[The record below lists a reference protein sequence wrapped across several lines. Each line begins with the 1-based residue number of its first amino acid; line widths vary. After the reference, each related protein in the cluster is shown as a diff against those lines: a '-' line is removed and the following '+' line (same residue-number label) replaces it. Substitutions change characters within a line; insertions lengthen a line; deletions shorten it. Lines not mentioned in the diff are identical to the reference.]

1 MYKTT
6 SMSWPRHILP
16 VAMFGLLLAMAM
28 FAASSIFTGDRA
40 SAQTGVASLI
50 DVHTSTP
57 PDLSASIGISE
68 INLTWTYNAP
78 VPRGWKHVGFIL
90 TRANADNDTVDQ
102 EFPELSISTRSF
114 TDSLD
119 HLSVEDWLAGFS
131 YKYIIGANYQ
141 RLSDGLY
148 QTDGGRII
156 QAGLPAAVTP
166 EQVAQNRRPPVLSSQ
181 AHADGVR
188 LTWTRPLNPPG
199 WELAG
204 FSIWRW
210 IEGTQGTWTWVGQRL
225 PATARSI
232 KDPLTGTTEAQRMP
246 GAKFKYEMYAIF
258 DRLADGERQAGK
270 NSKTNVF
277 TAPALPKPRNFSMR
291 FSNDTPAEG
300 PWKLWL
306 TWNRPHLT
314 WNASTGFTSVDR
326 YHIYKDGTLWKSVS
340 GGIIGYISSPGEK
353 CVDGFQIQTQI
364 GLFYSKLADAIETRK
379 DCA

>member
-1 MYKTT
+1 MYKTSPT
-6 SMSWPRHILP
+6 RWPRHIIP

-40 SAQTGVASLI
+40 SAQSGEASRL
-50 DVHTSTP
+50 DVFTSTP
-57 PDLSASIGISE
+57 PALSASIGIGE
-68 INLTWTYNAP
+68 INLTWTYSTP
-78 VPRGWKHVGFIL
+78 VPRGWKHVGFTL
-90 TRANADNDTVDQ
+90 VRATADDKVDKT
-102 EFPELSISTRSF
+102 FPEQSTSTRSF

-119 HLSVEDWLAGFS
+119 NLSQADWLAGFQ
-131 YKYIIGANYQ
+131 YKYFIAAVYQ
-141 RLSDGLY
+141 RLSDDAI
-148 QTDGGRII
+148 QRDGARII
-156 QAGLPAAVTP
+156 LVRVPAAATP
-166 EQVAQNRRPPVLSSQ
+166 QQVAQFNRGLSLSSE
-181 AHADGVR
+181 AHADGVK
-188 LTWTRPLNPPG
+188 LTWKRPLSPAG

-258 DRLADGERQAGK
+258 ERLADGKRQAGK
-270 NSKTNVF
+270 NSETSVF
-277 TAPALPKPRNFSMR
+277 TSPALPKPRNFAMR
-291 FSNDTPAEG
+291 FSNDTPQEG
-300 PWKLWL
+300 PWRLWL
-306 TWNRPHLT
+306 TWNAPHLT

-340 GGIIGYISSPGEK
+340 GGIIGFISSPGEK
-353 CVDGFQIQTQI
+353 CVDGFQIQAQI
-364 GLFYSKLADAIETRK
+364 GLFYSKLVDAIETRK